1 MNIGNKIL
9 MIVLLLSFQGKQLYS
24 QSINWHADS
33 SQQKHML
40 NVNVGLD
47 YGLVYGVGY
56 GYKLSTDFPIVLM
69 GSVSLPAGENMLD
82 DYKVKLGGSADV
94 FQIGDVHAS
103 VNLNGVFRVYNSD
116 YVRLINFGSDF
127 SASIGYYKQKWMVSG
142 EFGFDK
148 AIVTHIKN
156 GPSYLE
162 IYPLAQDGWYEP
174 ATGGNFYY
182 GLQTGISLKQ
192 SDIYLKAGKVIA
204 QDFKT
209 TPMFPFYAQLGY
221 NFKFN

>member
-1 MNIGNKIL
+1 MRISNKFL
-9 MIVLLLSFQGKQLYS
+9 IVIFIFTIQQNKLCS

-33 SQQKHML
+33 SELKHML
-40 NVNVGLD
+40 NANIGLD
-47 YGLVYGVGY
+47 YALVYGIGY
-56 GYKLSTDFPIVLM
+56 GYKLPTTFPIVLF
-69 GSVSLPAGENMLD
+69 GSVSLPAGENIFD
-82 DYKVKLGGSADV
+82 DYKVKLGGNTDV
-94 FQIGDVHAS
+94 FQLGDVHAS
-103 VNLNGVFRVYNSD
+103 INLNGVFRVYHSD

-127 SASIGYYKQKWMVSG
+127 SAAIGYYKQKWMVSG

-162 IYPLAQDGWYEP
+162 INPLAQDGWYEP

-192 SDIYLKAGKVIA
+192 SDIYLKAGKVLV
-204 QDFKT
+204 QNFKT
-209 TPMFPFYAQLGY
+209 TPLFPFYAQVGY